1 LNVLI
6 SELDQL
12 RTEVSRLRAHEE
24 IRGRIYAYARAVDRL
39 DRRLL
44 EEQFW
49 PNARV
54 DYGVFYQGPV
64 ACFFANAM
72 RFQGAMRDTQHVVGN
87 VTIDV
92 TGDNARAESY
102 VHAQHVLVDG
112 ENLVQL
118 MVGARYLDRFE
129 RRASAWKISHRTEVM
144 DWGRWLPISERW
156 VEAANELPKGL
167 RNRNDLSDRFA
178 FPEK

>member
-1 LNVLI
+1 VNI
-6 SELDQL
+6 PTSELDEL
-12 RTEVSRLRAHEE
+12 RVEVLRLRAHEE
-24 IRGRIYAYARAVDRL
+24 IRGRIYAYARAVDRI
-39 DRRLL
+39 DSKLL

-54 DYGVFYQGPV
+54 DYGGFYQGPV
-64 ACFFANAM
+64 AGFVANAM

-87 VTIDV
+87 VMIDV
-92 TGDNARAESY
+92 AGDSARVESY
-102 VHAQHVLVDG
+102 IQAHHVLVDG

-129 RRASAWKISHRTEVM
+129 RRESAWKLSHRMEVM
-144 DWGRWLPISERW
+144 DWGRWLPMPERW
-156 VEAANELPKGL
+156 FEAATELPKGL
-167 RNRNDLSDRFA
+167 RRRNDLSHRFT